1 MGVHAIGVSCQQF
14 IGCCQLDNAAVV
26 HRNTV
31 VGKYDVVWRDGQ
43 YPGSAEEK
51 FWGLHGGSIASRGI
65 AVLVLLNALASPESA

>member
-1 MGVHAIGVSCQQF
+1 
-14 IGCCQLDNAAVV
+14 
-26 HRNTV
+26 NTV
-31 VGKYDVVWRDGQ
+31 VGQYDVVWRDGQ